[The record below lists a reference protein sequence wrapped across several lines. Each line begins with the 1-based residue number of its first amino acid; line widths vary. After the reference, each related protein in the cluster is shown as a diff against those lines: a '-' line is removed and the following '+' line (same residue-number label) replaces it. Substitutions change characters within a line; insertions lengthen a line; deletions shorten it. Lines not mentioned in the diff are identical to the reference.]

1 MFDKENDYVD
11 IYLKN
16 KNRLSR
22 DDRNFF
28 GRGMGNTGQGT
39 GTGTYDG
46 DAALSGSRYGGMGS
60 DQESIKYGERNK
72 ID

>member
-1 MFDKENDYVD
+1 MFDKEDDYVD

-28 GRGMGNTGQGT
+28 GRGMGDTGKGT
-39 GTGTYDG
+39 GIGGYCG
-46 DAALSGSRYGGMGS
+46 DAAMGGSSYGGMSPG
-60 DQESIKYGERNK
+60 QESSGYGERNK
-72 ID
+72 IH